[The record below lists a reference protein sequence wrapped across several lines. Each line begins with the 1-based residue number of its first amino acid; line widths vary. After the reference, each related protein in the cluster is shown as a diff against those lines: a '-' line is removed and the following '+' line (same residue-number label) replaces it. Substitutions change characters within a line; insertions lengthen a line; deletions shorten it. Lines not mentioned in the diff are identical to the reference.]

1 MKEIYKEKEEQK
13 KIEKAVES
21 GEVCKISGKDANE
34 VIKIFKDFDN
44 LKEKDYLKGNLNDP
58 SFIISRPGKKLHFP
72 INIFNIPHRRANY
85 ALAVI
90 EPGGGWPEEVHET
103 VDDVYLVLK
112 GKGKVEL
119 DGKIFD
125 ANEMDVFH
133 ITSGT
138 HHRLYNPKNNK
149 EDLHVWLVETPAT
162 PLDIKVKEWNLSI

>member
-1 MKEIYKEKEEQK
+1 MKDINKGKREQQ
-13 KIEKAVES
+13 KIEDSFKPE
-21 GEVCKISGKDANE
+21 EVCKISGRDANE

-58 SFIISRPGKKLHFP
+58 SFIFNRPRKELHFP
-72 INIFNIPHRRANY
+72 INIFNIPQRRANY
-85 ALAVI
+85 SLAVI
-90 EPGGGWPEEVHET
+90 KPGGGWPVEVHET

-125 ANEMDVFH
+125 ANPMDVFH

-138 HHRLYNPKNNK
+138 NHRLYNPKNNK
-149 EDLHVWLVETPAT
+149 EDLHVWLVETPGT
-162 PLDIKVKEWNLSI
+162 SLDIKVNEWNLTI